1 MAEKLSISE
10 LVISQSKKRKI
21 NNNEVVDTLTL
32 NIESEA
38 HPFNTQLS
46 EVESTLVLPI
56 TSKQNSHLNG
66 N

>member
-32 NIESEA
+32 NIEGES

-46 EVESTLVLPI
+46 EVDSI
-56 TSKQNSHLNG
+56 
-66 N
+66 